1 MGETGTALARMPAV
15 RPDARRAA
23 LDAFVDDLMSSPDF
37 EEFREGVAAT
47 TRNRFA
53 ENTLTSYDYWLRR
66 LESWLKTPAMRFSF
80 REARPMPLD
89 ELWPI
94 GWKSEDVIVSW
105 LRDITTGP
113 TDPKAY
119 EEWAEETGPMSPSTL
134 GLILAAIK
142 AAATEHQ
149 EMPWK
154 PSTSFQ
160 NYFEGLTRELRELYG
175 SDRQAEPLLGHQHVT
190 PMAAVLAP
198 ADPPDA
204 SRDRLLLELHA
215 AGVDGGGMARLLM
228 SSVREP
234 RPGITAV
241 DHRANVA
248 LYRDTGDV
256 GQRSL
261 IIPGQR
267 RRGGNADAEVVLTL
281 VEHPQLE
288 RALDGYLTWRRT
300 QDGRDER
307 LLLLAPSNPHHQVRS
322 SLGRLAELS
331 PEVNWRPAR
340 NARAT
345 QAEVRRMREV
355 LDRGLDWSGQLL
367 RRRDHVMLLV
377 GYLCAL
383 RRSELCGLKIENIR
397 FDDPKAIVTITKSK
411 GDQRARGVRLPL
423 RNTDDGPPYLQSV
436 HLLRE
441 WIALLQDEFDA
452 GRKDPLFPALNRH
465 GDLRQR
471 GNAPMRAVDPQVWSD
486 RLRAIAVEAQVFGE
500 DDSGRYDRVSGH
512 SLRRGFVT
520 SAILAG
526 QDPVTIAKQTRHKNV
541 QMIATYADEL
551 YLLEATDW
559 AQVHFGDQTLLGGE
573 ATVE

>member
-1 MGETGTALARMPAV
+1 MAEPGTALARMPAV
-15 RPDARRAA
+15 RADARQGT
-23 LDAFVDDLMSSPDF
+23 LDAFVDDLVSSPDF
-37 EEFREGVAAT
+37 KQFREDVVTT

-53 ENTLTSYDYWLRR
+53 KNTLTSYDYWLGR
-66 LESWLKTPAMRFSF
+66 LEKWLKTPTTRFRF
-80 REARPMPLD
+80 REVGPMPLAA
-89 ELWPI
+89 LWPI
-94 GWKSEDVIVSW
+94 GWNSEDVIVSW
-105 LRDITTGP
+105 LGDITKGP
-113 TDPKAY
+113 TDPEAY
-119 EEWAEETGPMSPSTL
+119 QEWAEETGPMSPSTL

-142 AAATEHQ
+142 AAATERQ

-160 NYFEGLTRELRELYG
+160 NYFAGLTRELRESYG

-190 PMAAVLAP
+190 PIAAMLSPV
-198 ADPPDA
+198 DPPDA

-215 AGVDGGGMARLLM
+215 AGVDGGGTARLRM
-228 SSVREP
+228 TSVREP
-234 RPGITAV
+234 RPGIAAA

-248 LYRDTGDV
+248 LYNDTGDV

-267 RRGGNADAEVVLTL
+267 RRGGNADADAVVTL
-281 VEHPQLE
+281 ADHPQLE
-288 RALDGYLTWRRT
+288 RALDGYLNWRRT
-300 QDGRDER
+300 QDDGDGR

-322 SLGRLAELS
+322 SLGRLADLS
-331 PEVNWRPAR
+331 PGVKWRPAR
-340 NARAT
+340 HTRAT
-345 QAEVRRMREV
+345 QAEVRRMREA

-383 RRSELCGLKIENIR
+383 RRSELCSLTIGDITL
-397 FDDPKAIVTITKSK
+397 DDQRAIVTITKSK
-411 GDQRARGVRLPL
+411 SDQRGRGVRLSL
-423 RNTDDGPPYLQSV
+423 GNTRDGPAHLQSA

-441 WIALLQDEFDA
+441 WIALLRDEFDA

-465 GDLRQR
+465 GDLQQR
-471 GNAPMRAVDPQVWSD
+471 GGAPMHAMDPQVWSD
-486 RLRAIAVEAQVFGE
+486 RLRVLALEAQVFG
-500 DDSGRYDRVSGH
+500 DDDTGRYDRVSGH

-520 SAILAG
+520 SGILAG